1 MWIIGRLFVLGIP
14 YSNTLDFA
22 RSHISFLPVQMSE
35 FEPARAVLLV
45 NCTTLHYVLLDN
57 STGNSI
63 LTIEQE

>member
-1 MWIIGRLFVLGIP
+1 
-14 YSNTLDFA
+14 
-22 RSHISFLPVQMSE
+22 MSE